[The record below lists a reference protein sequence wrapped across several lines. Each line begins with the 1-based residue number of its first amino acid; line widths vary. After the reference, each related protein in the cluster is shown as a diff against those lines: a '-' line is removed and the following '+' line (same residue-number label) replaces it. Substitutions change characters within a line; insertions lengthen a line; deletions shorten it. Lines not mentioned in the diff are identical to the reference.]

1 MSLKIARATGFA
13 CLWLLAS
20 LLVLAA
26 CSSAEEEAPAPTAA
40 ATSAPVT
47 SQAQPTAAPP
57 QPSAPPADAPQT
69 GGTLRFGIP
78 EPNSFDPQATWS
90 VVAGNIAGMYGDVL
104 VSRHPE
110 TYDFL
115 PGGLANSWDVSEDLL
130 TWTFNL
136 KEGITFH
143 DGTPFDA
150 EAMAASYRHGADVGW
165 VPKIYLPPEA
175 EIFAQDEITFVI
187 KSPKIYGP
195 MLDHISWPAW
205 FIVTAEHHRAVV
217 GEEDYGTQPIGTGA
231 FKFDEW
237 VRGDNASLSRNADYN
252 WAPAFYENPGAPY
265 VDGIFIKFIE
275 EEAVL
280 NAAVQ
285 AEEIDVVY
293 VPNQFAADLRNDD
306 RFEFHTRRS
315 GRLSALS
322 MNHEAA
328 PLDDVKVRQALMV
341 AVDRDRIIQVMEQ
354 GEGFPQYGQVVRA
367 LPFYDQAFEDE
378 SAAMNAYNPDRA
390 LDLLGQAGWVKGSDG
405 KLAKDGTPLEF
416 NFIQTG
422 SERNVRMGSLL
433 QAQLEELGIT
443 IKLETLESATHNAR
457 RKEGDFDLRHSGY
470 ATLTADILSFFWHP
484 TQSSNL
490 DRISDEKFAELLDA
504 ARHSLGDARAVA
516 NHEVQEYFRDEAMVI
531 PLINP
536 NSNTLVNGRV
546 RGFIAH
552 RNSMDW
558 KVNDAWIKR

>member
-1 MSLKIARATGFA
+1 MSLRIVGAGGGALVF
-13 CLWLLAS
+13 LVAS
-20 LLVLAA
+20 LMVLAA
-26 CSSAEEEAPAPTAA
+26 CTGAEEEAEQPAAP
-40 ATSAPVT
+40 TSAPVT
-47 SQAQPTAAPP
+47 TQAQPTTAP
-57 QPSAPPADAPQT
+57 APETAPADDAPQT
-69 GGTLRFGIP
+69 GGTLRLGIP

-110 TYDFL
+110 TYEFL
-115 PGGLANSWDVSEDLL
+115 AGGLANSWDVSEDML

-136 KEGITFH
+136 KQGITFH
-143 DGTPFDA
+143 DDTPFDA

-175 EIFAQDEITFVI
+175 DIFAQDATTFVI

-205 FIVTAEHHRAVV
+205 FIVTAEHHRALV

-231 FKFDEW
+231 FRFDEW
-237 VRGDNASLSRNADYN
+237 VRGDNASLSRNADYD
-252 WAPAFYENPGAPY
+252 WGPAFYKNRGAPY
-265 VDGIFIKFIE
+265 VDGIYIKFIE

-293 VPNQFAADLRNDD
+293 VPNQFAAGLRDDD

-322 MNHEAA
+322 MNHEAE

-367 LPFYDQAFEDE
+367 LPFYDQTFEDE
-378 SAAMNAYNPDRA
+378 SAVMNAYDPDRA
-390 LDLLGQAGWVKGSDG
+390 LDLLGQAGWIKDSDG
-405 KLAKDGTPLEF
+405 KLSKNGGLLEF
-416 NFIQTG
+416 TFIQTG

-433 QAQLEELGIT
+433 QAQLEELGIAV
-443 IKLETLESATHNAR
+443 KLETLESATHNAR
-457 RKEGDFDLRHSGY
+457 RKEGEFDLRHSGY

-490 DRISDEKFAELLDA
+490 DRITDQTFAELLDA
-504 ARHSLGDARAVA
+504 ARHNLGDARAAA
-516 NHEVQEYFRDEAMVI
+516 NHEVQKYFRDQAMVI

-536 NSNTLVNGRV
+536 NSNTLVNSRV
-546 RGFIAH
+546 QGFIAH

-558 KVNDAWIKR
+558 KINDAWIKQ